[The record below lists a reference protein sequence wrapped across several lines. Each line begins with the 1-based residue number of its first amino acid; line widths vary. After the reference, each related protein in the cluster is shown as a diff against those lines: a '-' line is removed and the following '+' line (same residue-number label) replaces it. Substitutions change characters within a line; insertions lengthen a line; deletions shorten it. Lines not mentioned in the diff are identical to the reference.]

1 MQSVSPILLVSLL
14 LAAPLRPLLGQE
26 TATAGPNS
34 CLSDWACGALRAPLG
49 FDVRAV
55 ADGGRYLTLED
66 GSLWEVDIS
75 DRATTAA
82 WQPGEFVADLDAHG
96 VGADFDGHFDG
107 GAGMEHGVGDD
118 LAGQQDHRVEHS
130 RLHVGVVEGSAH
142 ETAGGACTGRHRA
155 EGDAG
160 RHRWNAHPVRAIGSG
175 RRSRA

>member
-26 TATAGPNS
+26 TASAGPTS
-34 CLSDWACGALRAPLG
+34 CLSDWACGALRSPLG

-82 WQPGEFVADLDAHG
+82 WQPGEFVAVH
-96 VGADFDGHFDG
+96 
-107 GAGMEHGVGDD
+107 
-118 LAGQQDHRVEHS
+118 
-130 RLHVGVVEGSAH
+130 
-142 ETAGGACTGRHRA
+142 
-155 EGDAG
+155 
-160 RHRWNAHPVRAIGSG
+160 AIGAPRDGYEWLLTRTENVEQRAAVKLVG
-175 RRSRA
+175 RRRPTQDQE

>member
-1 MQSVSPILLVSLL
+1 MKSISPILLVSLL

-26 TATAGPNS
+26 TASAGPTS

-82 WQPGEFVADLDAHG
+82 WQSGDFVTVHSIAAPRGGYEWLLTRTENVEQQVA
-96 VGADFDGHFDG
+96 VKLIGH
-107 GAGMEHGVGDD
+107 
-118 LAGQQDHRVEHS
+118 
-130 RLHVGVVEGSAH
+130 
-142 ETAGGACTGRHRA
+142 
-155 EGDAG
+155 
-160 RHRWNAHPVRAIGSG
+160 
-175 RRSRA
+175 RRPAQNQE